1 VNFPLA
7 VRVGVAQVATAMR
20 AIFLSLL
27 GGSVALAA
35 GDPPAMSATD
45 DGKSLTL
52 KMGGAEVLSFRH
64 APMPPPAG
72 ASALYTRSGFIHPLR
87 TPSGQTLTVIHP
99 SDHIHHLGL
108 WNPWTAT
115 QFDGRKTDYWNLATG
130 QGTVRFVEFAGR
142 TSEPDA
148 AGFTA
153 RLDYVDLKAPGGE
166 LVTLH
171 ENQSVRLVRVP
182 DDLPPGFL
190 IHFTSEQWCATDKPF
205 EVSKYRYS
213 GIGFRARTDWNKT
226 NSDYLTDAGKTRA
239 DGNTTRARWA
249 RIQGTVD
256 GKTCGLLMMS
266 HPANF
271 NHPEPIRIWPATDH
285 NGMVF
290 FNFNPAQDR
299 AWTLEPGQRYLRRY
313 AIFTYDG
320 ELTPDQAEAL
330 WRHSVGAAAK
340 R

>member
-1 VNFPLA
+1 MFPLA
-7 VRVGVAQVATAMR
+7 GRVAAAQTAAVMR
-20 AIFLSLL
+20 SISLL
-27 GGSVALAA
+27 MLSGSLALAA

-45 DGKSLTL
+45 DGQALTL
-52 KMGGAEVLSFRH
+52 KIGGAEVLSFRH
-64 APMPPPAG
+64 APLPPPPG
-72 ASALYTRSGFIHPLR
+72 ASALFARGGFIHPLR
-87 TPSGQTLTVIHP
+87 TPSGQTLTAIHP
-99 SDHIHHLGL
+99 ADHIHHMGL

-115 QFDGRKTDYWNLATG
+115 QHDGRKTDYWNLAAG
-130 QGTVRFVEFAGR
+130 QGTVRFVKFAAV
-142 TSEPDA
+142 TNEPDA

-153 RLDYVDLKAPGGE
+153 RLDFVDLKAPGGE
-166 LVTLH
+166 RVTLH
-171 ENQSVRLVRVP
+171 EDQSVRLARVP
-182 DDLPPGFL
+182 EGLPQGFL
-190 IHFTSEQWCATDKPF
+190 IHFSSYQWCATDKPF
-205 EVSKYRYS
+205 EVSQYRYG

-226 NSDYLTDAGKTRA
+226 NSDYLTDTGKNRA
-239 DGNTTRARWA
+239 DGNATRARWT

-271 NHPEPIRIWPATDH
+271 NHPEPIRIWPPNDH

-320 ELTPDQAEAL
+320 ELTPAQAETL
-330 WRHSVGAAAK
+330 WQHSVGPKAK
-340 R
+340 H